1 MTTVGY
7 NPRCNG
13 QTEKL
18 NHTLSVELTT
28 QCQDKRDKWDEYIPT
43 FMFAYN
49 SSVHESTGFTPFEL
63 ALHRTPVPRFA
74 TLMGFEPTSSSPQ
87 TPLNVKLET
96 ARNNIIATQQKNK
109 TIVNNKRK
117 PCDLTIGDKVLYEY
131 PPLAMEKG
139 AKLNFRYTGPF
150 LSSINSLK
158 IIIEFT
164 QMKAVIEILLLTQHK

>member
-1 MTTVGY
+1 
-7 NPRCNG
+7 
-13 QTEKL
+13 
-18 NHTLSVELTT
+18 
-28 QCQDKRDKWDEYIPT
+28 
-43 FMFAYN
+43 
-49 SSVHESTGFTPFEL
+49 
-63 ALHRTPVPRFA
+63 
-74 TLMGFEPTSSSPQ
+74 MGFEPTSSSPQ

-150 LSSINSLK
+150 TIVDKLSQNNYRIHSNEGRYRNFVVNATQIKKYYDRSEFITCSLSTLTETPNMETKTNSQTNNSFITLFK
-158 IIIEFT
+158 SFF
-164 QMKAVIEILLLTQHK
+164 HKPRDRK